1 MMEGQHGTLAEAEA
15 HADVIFTIQDI
26 EHRRVT
32 AELNRQA
39 VDQVLPLNFG
49 REAVDKV
56 RLKASPIVYEKK
68 AFFKAIYSQLF
79 ASLAGQRELESLDAA
94 SLREQLGL
102 PQIQN
107 DPGDIEHEGANLQ
120 AIRGLSRRRRAAEG
134 KNAHAET
141 RTAGR

>member
-39 VDQVLPLNFG
+39 VDQVLVLNFG
-49 REAVDKV
+49 RRAAGKV
-56 RLKASPIVYEKK
+56 RLKASPIVDEKK
-68 AFFKAIYSQLF
+68 AFFKEIYAQLL
-79 ASLAGQRELESLDAA
+79 ASPAGQRELQSLDAG

-102 PQIQN
+102 PQVQN
-107 DPGDIEHEGANLQ
+107 DPGDIEHDGANLQ
-120 AIRGLSRRRRAAEG
+120 AIPGLPAG
-134 KNAHAET
+134 QPGG
-141 RTAGR
+141 TAKL

>member
-39 VDQVLPLNFG
+39 VDQVLTLNFG
-49 REAVDKV
+49 RSAAGKV
-56 RLKASPIVYEKK
+56 RLKASPIVDEKK
-68 AFFKAIYSQLF
+68 AFFKEIYSQLL
-79 ASLAGQRELESLDAA
+79 ASPAGQRELESLDAA
-94 SLREQLGL
+94 SLRKQLGL
-102 PQIQN
+102 PQVQD
-107 DPGDIEHEGANLQ
+107 DPGDIEHDGAEPSGLPRP
-120 AIRGLSRRRRAAEG
+120 AAAPPGGRGQRMSA
-134 KNAHAET
+134 KT